1 MGGRDATQRGGEFR
15 CRVDGRIMTMTSSF
29 MSSVGTS
36 EGLIAIIMVISLM
49 PVSGFRQRLSRLR
62 RGRDD
67 SQPVLHRT
75 QPEDYCRHSS
85 RPRECLQENAPRR
98 SFGADAKFKNMP
110 AYLPT
115 KLWTKMDINAEW

>member
-1 MGGRDATQRGGEFR
+1 MTVVPAGLDSRPGRDGVVRPAVTR
-15 CRVDGRIMTMTSSF
+15 
-29 MSSVGTS
+29 
-36 EGLIAIIMVISLM
+36 
-49 PVSGFRQRLSRLR
+49 RLR

-85 RPRECLQENAPRR
+85 RPRECSQENAPRR
-98 SFGADAKFKNMP
+98 SFGAVAEFKNKP

-115 KLWTKMDINAEW
+115 KLWAKMDINVEW